1 MKEGKKPKFTLGVAE
16 AKLGNAIQEQMG
28 FPCACNEQT
37 GELLRGVRAHAGH
50 LTKARFMAPVLSDAD
65 DGFPNC
71 KGHVLMC
78 TGHRSNSRGQVL
90 AQFDPVAA
98 GLLWQPAPANRCCC
112 ASVETVMVPEKA
124 CRQMC

>member
-50 LTKARFMAPVLSDAD
+50 LTKVCPVSLCFTSCRQCDITTHSPCNALD
-65 DGFPNC
+65 FKLDSGTQT
-71 KGHVLMC
+71 HVL
-78 TGHRSNSRGQVL
+78 L
-90 AQFDPVAA
+90 APQRQAF
-98 GLLWQPAPANRCCC
+98 
-112 ASVETVMVPEKA
+112 
-124 CRQMC
+124 CRN